1 MLHLDDV
8 GLDNPS
14 TLDKGFE
21 VVEVP
26 GERSDRCCI
35 HLETDS
41 LVLKDRYD
49 FLKDVYASCT
59 SIERIMAIQC
69 GNVKAVHYT

>member
-35 HLETDS
+35 HLAQRQLFTLWD
-41 LVLKDRYD
+41 
-49 FLKDVYASCT
+49 CT
-59 SIERIMAIQC
+59 TTVSQLFGLWLQC
-69 GNVKAVHYT
+69 NPIHLHGRV